1 MTCPP
6 ALTLLLVC
14 ALIATP
20 VFGLT
25 AAVPEDESPPP
36 LRLGVAT
43 VMPEPVVLS
52 DIVPGRVAASRRV
65 EIRPQV
71 GGLILDRPA
80 PEGGRVDAGEVL
92 FRLDPA
98 PLRADLASAEAGLAR
113 ALAAKDQARRTLGRS
128 ETLLARKVASA
139 EKTEAARNDLA
150 LAEAS
155 LAEAQASVARRRLD
169 LQQATLRA
177 PIAGYVAAG
186 AAEIGALAVPGAERA
201 LAVIQDLDRVRI
213 DLRLPATH
221 LAAIRAAASA
231 GPGDVEILGDGEQP
245 HPARGRL
252 DFADTVIDPGTGTVT
267 LRVTVANPGLA
278 LLPGQY
284 VRARLP
290 RGVLPAALLVPEEAV
305 LRDSAGGAQIVVVSG
320 GTLAERR
327 AVTLGERLGGRVII
341 TAGLRPGETVAVLGQ
356 DRVAE
361 GPAVAVTTTPAQT
374 R

>member
-6 ALTLLLVC
+6 VLNLLLVC
-14 ALIATP
+14 ALIVAP
-20 VFGLT
+20 SVRLVAG
-25 AAVPEDESPPP
+25 VPEDESPP
-36 LRLGVAT
+36 LRLGIAT
-43 VMPEPVVLS
+43 VTAEPVVLS
-52 DIVPGRVAASRRV
+52 ETVPGRVAASRRV

-71 GGLILDRPA
+71 GGLILERPA
-80 PEGGRVDAGEVL
+80 TEGSRVRAGDVL

-98 PLRADLASAEAGLAR
+98 PLQAELVSAEAVLAR
-113 ALAAKDQARRTLGRS
+113 AMAAREQARRALGRS
-128 ETLLARKVASA
+128 ETLLARDVTSS
-139 EKTEAARNDLA
+139 EKTEAARNDLV

-155 LAEAQASVARRRLD
+155 LAEAQASVERRRLD
-169 LQQATLRA
+169 LQQATLKA
-177 PIAGYVAAG
+177 PITGYVAAG
-186 AAEIGALAVPGAERA
+186 AAEIGALAAPGGERA
-201 LAVIQDLDRVRI
+201 LAVVQDLDRVHI
-213 DLRLPATH
+213 DLRLPATQ
-221 LAAIRAAASA
+221 LAAIRAAAAA
-231 GPGDVEILGDGEQP
+231 GLGDVEILGDADRP

-290 RGVLPAALLVPEEAV
+290 RGQVPAALLVPEEAV

-320 GTLAERR
+320 GTRAERR
-327 AVTLGERLGGRVII
+327 PVTLGERLGGRVIV
-341 TAGLRPGETVAVLGQ
+341 TTGLHPGETVAVLGQ

-361 GPAVAVTTTPAQT
+361 GPAVAVATTPAQI

>member
-6 ALTLLLVC
+6 VLPLLLLC

-20 VFGLT
+20 VFRLT
-25 AAVPEDESPPP
+25 AGVPEEESPPP
-36 LRLGVAT
+36 LRLGIAT
-43 VMPEPVVLS
+43 VTAEPVVLS
-52 DIVPGRVAASRRV
+52 DTVPGRVAASRRV

-71 GGLILDRPA
+71 GGLILERPA
-80 PEGGRVDAGEVL
+80 EGGRVAAGDVL

-98 PLRADLASAEAGLAR
+98 PLSAELASAEAILAR
-113 ALAAKDQARRTLGRS
+113 ALAARDQARRALGRS
-128 ETLLARKVASA
+128 ETLLARDVTSA
-139 EKTEAARNDLA
+139 EKTEAARSDLA

-155 LAEAQASVARRRLD
+155 LAEAQASVERRRLD
-169 LQQATLRA
+169 LQQATLKA
-177 PIAGYVAAG
+177 PITGHVAAG
-186 AAEIGALAVPGAERA
+186 VAEIGTLAVPGADRP
-201 LAVIQDLDRVRI
+201 LAVVQDLDRVHI
-213 DLRLPATH
+213 DLRLPATQ
-221 LAAIRAAASA
+221 LAAIRAAAAA
-231 GPGDVEILGDGEQP
+231 GLGDVEILGDDAQP

-290 RGVLPAALLVPEEAV
+290 RGVLPAAVLVPEEAV

-320 GTLAERR
+320 GSRAERR
-327 AVTLGERLGGRVII
+327 PVTLGERLGGRVIVA
-341 TAGLRPGETVAVLGQ
+341 AGLHPGETVAVLGQ

-361 GPAVAVTTTPAQT
+361 GPAVAVTTTPAPI